1 MAWSLW
7 EVFIALFG
15 DRGDSTEE
23 EGEDRF
29 VPSPLDL
36 SVRVGHGGN
45 DDEGVRELSRIQ
57 ENARTLEEGQF
68 GTEDER

>member
-7 EVFIALFG
+7 EVFTALFG
-15 DRGDSTEE
+15 DREDSTEDDT
-23 EGEDRF
+23 EDRF

-36 SVRVGHGGN
+36 SVRVGHGGK
-45 DDEGVRELSRIQ
+45 DDEGVRELSRLQ

-68 GTEDER
+68 GHEDQR